1 MVFHR
6 HAKFHRNP
14 IVRVQSYDVI
24 AIFKMAAVSHVG
36 FGDIIY
42 RSNPEK
48 APPCAETR
56 EDRPSGWTWA
66 STQDKRTGQSKSHKS
81 IIFHT
86 LGEKRDLRRNLRG
99 SCRPRSNH
107 VCRVL
112 NSNFQFVTVLQI
124 SDFPIDSRIGLA
136 KVLR

>member
-1 MVFHR
+1 MLDLVTSSIVLTPKR
-6 HAKFHRNP
+6 HLLARKHVKIGP
-14 IVRVQSYDVI
+14 AVGPGRVP
-24 AIFKMAAVSHVG
+24 KTKG
-36 FGDIIY
+36 
-42 RSNPEK
+42 
-48 APPCAETR
+48 
-56 EDRPSGWTWA
+56 
-66 STQDKRTGQSKSHKS
+66 QDSQKSHKS

-86 LGEKRDLRRNLRG
+86 LGEKRDLRRNLHG